1 MDFFEQQVIARKKSY
16 LLIFLFIFS
25 IVFLVAL
32 SNIIIFSFYSY
43 FNNDSIINFYKYWHL
58 KTFLFITIPLVFI
71 ILIST
76 FFKLR
81 EFSDISKLSLH
92 YFDAKLVKLN
102 NCTSN
107 EKILLNIVSEMSIA
121 SGIPILKVYTI
132 EDFGVNS
139 FVIGNDISDASILI
153 TSTSLEVLSRDELQS
168 MIAFEF
174 AKVFTEN
181 MQLNMK
187 LVALTYSFLQI
198 FLIGNSLFHGIF
210 YSISDAKQNDEIS
223 LIHIILWIFMFII
236 GIFFLVFGCVGYI
249 VGMFIKFLIIKERIY
264 LNDSITIEY
273 TRNSISFIRLLKKSN
288 HYQSYNNFS
297 ELFEHSYFIQT
308 NNDLFSKIFNLY
320 PDVLN
325 RIERLANDGI
335 YDSLI
340 IKDDNLESSSEENY
354 KNKEKESK
362 KDILINSITGIVIL
376 DSFNAIEDYTKKMSL
391 GREILPNELNL
402 FFDNIKSTKA
412 LIIALLLSSETS
424 HRNKQLKLIEI
435 DEIKDI
441 VIKNY
446 ETINLYKNEFNL
458 LIMQQSLLILQDMSI
473 NEYRS
478 FRTLL
483 NNIIYLDS
491 IAEVYE
497 LNIEII
503 ILRQLDFH
511 FNLRENESEK
521 FFYYEDIKYS
531 FEIFLSVLAYT
542 QDRSD
547 IKAIDS
553 FNSAIKYENIS
564 SLELIKKDEI
574 SNRLLKQA
582 IKDLS
587 FCSFELR
594 KKILNASIICL
605 SNDNIIENWEID
617 LIYSI
622 SIILKIPF
630 PFLNQKNSNL

>member
-1 MDFFEQQVIARKKSY
+1 MDFFEQQVIARRKSY

-25 IVFLVAL
+25 IIFLVAL
-32 SNIIIFSFYSY
+32 SNIIVFSFYSY

-174 AKVFTEN
+174 AKVFTGN

-198 FLIGNSLFHGIF
+198 FLIGKSLFHGIA
-210 YSISDAKQNDEIS
+210 YSLGDARQNEEIS

-236 GIFFLVFGCVGYI
+236 AIFFLIFGCVGYI
-249 VGMFIKFLIIKERIY
+249 VGMFIKFLILKERIY

-273 TRNSISFIRLLKKSN
+273 TRNPISFIRLLKKSN

-308 NNDLFSKIFNLY
+308 NNDLFSKAFNLY

-325 RIERLANDGI
+325 RIERLSNDGI
-335 YDSLI
+335 YDPLI
-340 IKDDNLESSSEENY
+340 IKDENLEFSNEENH
-354 KNKEKESK
+354 KNKEKKSK

-376 DSFNAIEDYTKKMSL
+376 DNFNAIEDYAKKMSL
-391 GREILPNELNL
+391 GREILPKELNL
-402 FFDNIKSTKA
+402 FFEDIKSTKA
-412 LIIALLLSSETS
+412 LIITLLLSSDIL
-424 HRNKQLKLIEI
+424 HRNKQLELIEI

-574 SNRLLKQA
+574 SNRLLKLA

-630 PFLNQKNSNL
+630 PFSSQKDCNF